1 MHGLSWE
8 ILMATPRT
16 KERSLWYTLGL
27 IEPIADVAIMLHSFK
42 AIAITIGS
50 VTWILKLRVIKR
62 RMNDAFAMRELLP
75 GALYGFK
82 IDMKNCW
89 QPLRI

>member
-16 KERSLWYTLGL
+16 KERNLWYTLGL

-42 AIAITIGS
+42 AIAITIGG
-50 VTWILKLRVIKR
+50 VYMDPKAACYQAAYERCICHERAATW
-62 RMNDAFAMRELLP
+62 
-75 GALYGFK
+75 
-82 IDMKNCW
+82 
-89 QPLRI
+89 RIIRL